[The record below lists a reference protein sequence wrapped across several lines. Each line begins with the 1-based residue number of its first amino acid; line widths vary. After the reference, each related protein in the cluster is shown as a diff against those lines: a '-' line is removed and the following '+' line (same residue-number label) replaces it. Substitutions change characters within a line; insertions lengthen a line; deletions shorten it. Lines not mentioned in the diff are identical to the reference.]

1 MNLFVGALRPGESGA
16 GYLDTGDGTVTVP
29 WPDGIPRNPVEDILA
44 TLAPADVA
52 LHAER
57 PEGSPRNVL
66 HGAIEEVA
74 ILGDRAR
81 VRVRTSPPVVAEV
94 TTGSIERLQLG
105 TGIDV
110 WASFKAVEVHL
121 VVPTAA
127 PDTL

>member
-1 MNLFVGALRPGESGA
+1 M
-16 GYLDTGDGTVTVP
+16 TVP
-29 WPDGIPRNPVEDILA
+29 WPDGIPRNPVEDVLA

-81 VRVRTSPPVVAEV
+81 VRIRTSPSLVAEV
-94 TTGSIERLQLG
+94 TTGSVERLQLAAG
-105 TGIDV
+105 LEV

-121 VVPTAA
+121 VVPTAP